1 MDEEKTTEHRS
12 RDFERR
18 QELLELIDRRT
29 GLLLL
34 VLAIAMIPL
43 LIIPLLWDLSARLE
57 FALFAFD
64 GFIWAVFVIDIGVKI
79 AVAPDRPRY
88 LKEHWIEV
96 IVAAVPFFRPL
107 RVVRA
112 VLFVL
117 RAFFGARRLLGADF
131 ILIYAVGI
139 VVVSAFMVNAL
150 ETGDPESTIRS
161 SPDALWWSVVTITT
175 VGYGDMTPLTQTGR
189 AIAFVL
195 MVAGVGLFGGLTA
208 NLASLL
214 VREDDP
220 DKSAVLQLTGEVRA
234 LRDEIRQMREGSAPN
249 GATVP

>member
-161 SPDALWWSVVTITT
+161 SPDALW
-175 VGYGDMTPLTQTGR
+175 
-189 AIAFVL
+189 
-195 MVAGVGLFGGLTA
+195 
-208 NLASLL
+208 
-214 VREDDP
+214 
-220 DKSAVLQLTGEVRA
+220 
-234 LRDEIRQMREGSAPN
+234 
-249 GATVP
+249 